1 MSTKHHILHCQSKQ
15 KPKVSSF
22 SPLLHARNDDSWIHF
37 KHKTNSFPL
46 LSNYSRTQTIITNQS
61 NAKKKKKNQHGLSI
75 KEHEHKKKIAM
86 ATQIL
91 PFPTTLSH
99 THTHSNNHHQ
109 SSTIKS
115 YPFQPFSCTNNHG
128 QSSIIKF
135 LFFPTT
141 LTHKQPR
148 PIKHNQNLILFSS
161 SNSHSFQ
168 PLSYINEQEQ

>member
-15 KPKVSSF
+15 EPKASSF

-46 LSNYSRTQTIITNQS
+46 LSSYSRTQTIITNQS
-61 NAKKKKKNQHGLSI
+61 SGKKKKKISMAYQSKNMST
-75 KEHEHKKKIAM
+75 KKKKIAM

-91 PFPTTLSH
+91 PFPTTLSL

-128 QSSIIKF
+128 ESSIIKF
-135 LFFPTT
+135 LFFPTS
-141 LTHKQPR
+141 LTHKQLY
-148 PIKHNQNLILFSS
+148 PIKHNQILILT
-161 SNSHSFQ
+161 NHSHTQ
-168 PLSYINEQEQ
+168 TTTTNQA